1 MVALQ
6 VTTGQTPRVDRLVDL
21 MRTFTERRN
30 PGHETVAFELIVPHW
45 LARARELGIDLPY
58 ADLSWIEEIRARKL
72 ALVPHGMVAGT
83 TLVHTLEALG
93 RNFTEADLSEMQ
105 SPSGA
110 FGCSPA
116 ATAYAYGAGRVS
128 GTLEL
133 LREATSQTGSGGLS
147 PIYPFDHFETCWSL
161 HFRKLGGTPPEQ
173 LRAEVAELARHAV
186 AGRLGMSAHGVPVDS
201 DDTAVLTT
209 LLRYCGLP
217 EHPHAMDP
225 FERPDGYATYDF
237 ERTISISTNVHA
249 LPVADAG
256 CAARIVESLRQHR
269 IGGAY
274 WLDKW
279 HLSPYYPTA
288 EAVHVLADI
297 APDLHRDAVR
307 WMLDTQHPDGSWG
320 HGCEETA
327 YVLLALMNS
336 GVDEGVEAGMAYLR
350 ARRGTEVLPELWIGK
365 TLYTPFNVVRSAID
379 AAHRLF
385 AARRKVVTT

>member
-1 MVALQ
+1 MRAF
-6 VTTGQTPRVDRLVDL
+6 TDRH
-21 MRTFTERRN
+21 N
-30 PGHETVAFELIVPHW
+30 PGHESVAFELIVPHW

-58 ADLSWIEEIRARKL
+58 AELAWIEKIRARKL
-72 ALVPHGMVAGT
+72 ALVPNGVVAGT

-93 RNFTEADLSEMQ
+93 RNFTEADLREVQ

-116 ATAYAYGAGRVS
+116 AAAYAYGAHQVP

-133 LREATSQTGSGGLS
+133 LREAAGATGSGGLS
-147 PIYPFDHFETCWSL
+147 PIYPFELFESCWSL

-186 AGRLGMSAHGVPVDS
+186 AGRLGMSTHGVPVDS

-217 EHPHAMDP
+217 VQSHVMDP
-225 FERPDGYATYDF
+225 FERVDGYATYDF
-237 ERTISISTNVHA
+237 ERNISISTNVHA
-249 LPVADAG
+249 LPVVGAER
-256 CAARIVESLRQHR
+256 AARIVDSLRQHR
-269 IGGAY
+269 IDGAY

-288 EAVHVLADI
+288 EAVTVLADV

-307 WMLDTQHPDGSWG
+307 WMLDTQNPDGSWG

-327 YVLLALMNS
+327 YVVLALMNS
-336 GVDEGVEAGMAYLR
+336 GVSEGVEAGMAYLR
-350 ARRGTEVLPELWIGK
+350 ARRGVEELPELWIGK
-365 TLYTPFNVVRSAID
+365 TLYTPFRVVRSAVD
-379 AAHRLF
+379 AAHHLF
-385 AARRKVVTT
+385 ALRQKVAAS